1 MSKMDKLKKDYEEID
16 IPEELDSIVKA
27 SIQEA
32 KRKRIKKRPVFR
44 NSFIGVAAAA
54 ALFIG
59 SINVSPAFAKSMVN
73 MPILGSIVEV
83 FTLQQLTVDEDTYQA
98 DVTTPVITGL
108 EDEELQ
114 AALNEKY
121 AVENKEL
128 FEQFE
133 KEIAELKE
141 AGGGHLGVDAGYEV
155 LTDNDRILSIMRY
168 QVNTV
173 ASSSTTM
180 RYDTID
186 KVDNVLITL
195 PSLFKDDS
203 YIQAINTYIAGE
215 MERQMAEDEMISYFI
230 NDDYAEGFT
239 TIKPDQNFYITDDQ
253 KLVLSFDKYE
263 VAPGYMGIVTFEI
276 PTDIVKDLLVSDV
289 YIR

>member
-1 MSKMDKLKKDYEEID
+1 MSKMDKLKKDYENIE
-16 IPEELDSIVKA
+16 IPEELDRVVRA
-27 SIQEA
+27 SLLEA
-32 KRKRIKKRPVFR
+32 KLKQKKKLFVFR
-44 NSFIGVAAAA
+44 SSCIGVAAAA
-54 ALFIG
+54 AIFIG

-73 MPILGSIVEV
+73 VPILGSIVEV
-83 FTLQQLTVDEDTYQA
+83 FTVQQLTVDEGTYQA
-98 DVTTPVITGL
+98 DVSTPVITGL
-108 EDEELQ
+108 DDEDLQ
-114 AALNEKY
+114 TSLNEKY
-121 AVENKEL
+121 LKENKEL

-133 KEIAELKE
+133 KEIAELE
-141 AGGGHLGVDAGYEV
+141 ENGGGHLGVDAGYEV

-186 KVDNVLITL
+186 KIDNVLITL

-203 YIQAINTYIAGE
+203 YIEAINTYIEGE
-215 MERQMAEDEMISYFI
+215 MERQMAADEMISYFTE
-230 NDDYAEGFT
+230 NEYGTGYT
-239 TIKPDQNFYITDDQ
+239 TIRPDQNFYITDDH
-253 KLVLSFDKYE
+253 KLVISFDKYE

-276 PTDIVKDLLVSDV
+276 PTEVVKDLLVSDV

>member
-1 MSKMDKLKKDYEEID
+1 MSKMDKLKKDYEDID

-54 ALFIG
+54 AIFIG

-73 MPILGSIVEV
+73 VPILGSIVEV
-83 FTLQQLTVDEDTYQA
+83 FTVQQLTVDEGTYQA
-98 DVTTPVITGL
+98 DVSTPGITGL

-128 FEQFE
+128 FEKFE

-173 ASSSTTM
+173 GSSSTTM
-180 RYDTID
+180 SYDTID
-186 KVDNVLITL
+186 KIDNVLITL

-203 YIQAINTYIAGE
+203 YIEAINTYIAGE

-230 NDDYAEGFT
+230 NDEYAKGFT

-263 VAPGYMGIVTFEI
+263 VAPGYMGVVTFEI

>member
-1 MSKMDKLKKDYEEID
+1 MSKMDKLKKDYEDID

-54 ALFIG
+54 AIFIG

-73 MPILGSIVEV
+73 VPILGSIVEV
-83 FTLQQLTVDEDTYQA
+83 FTVQQLTVDEGTYQA
-98 DVTTPVITGL
+98 DVSTPGITGL

-114 AALNEKY
+114 ATLNEKY
-121 AVENKEL
+121 AVENREL
-128 FEQFE
+128 FEKFE

-180 RYDTID
+180 SYDTID
-186 KVDNVLITL
+186 KIDNVLITL

-203 YIQAINTYIAGE
+203 YIEAINTYIAGE

-230 NDDYAEGFT
+230 NDEYAEGFT

-263 VAPGYMGIVTFEI
+263 VAPGYMGVVTFEI

>member
-1 MSKMDKLKKDYEEID
+1 MSKMDKLKKDYEDID

-54 ALFIG
+54 AIFIG

-73 MPILGSIVEV
+73 VPILGSIVEV
-83 FTLQQLTVDEDTYQA
+83 FTVQQLTVDEGTYQA
-98 DVTTPVITGL
+98 DVSTPGITGL

-128 FEQFE
+128 FEKFE

-173 ASSSTTM
+173 GSSSTTM
-180 RYDTID
+180 SYDTID
-186 KVDNVLITL
+186 KIDNVLITL

-203 YIQAINTYIAGE
+203 YIKAINTYIAGE

-230 NDDYAEGFT
+230 NDEYAEGFT

-263 VAPGYMGIVTFEI
+263 VAPGYMGVVTFEI

>member
-1 MSKMDKLKKDYEEID
+1 MSKMDKLKKDYEDID

-54 ALFIG
+54 AIFIG

-73 MPILGSIVEV
+73 VPILGSIVEV
-83 FTLQQLTVDEDTYQA
+83 FTVQQLTVDEGTYQA
-98 DVTTPVITGL
+98 DVSTPGITGL

-114 AALNEKY
+114 ATLNEKY
-121 AVENKEL
+121 AVENREL
-128 FEQFE
+128 FEKFE

-180 RYDTID
+180 SYDTID
-186 KVDNVLITL
+186 KIDNVLITL

-203 YIQAINTYIAGE
+203 YIEAINAYIAEE
-215 MERQMAEDEMISYFI
+215 MERQMAADEMISYFTD
-230 NDDYAEGFT
+230 NEYGEGFT

-263 VAPGYMGIVTFEI
+263 VAPGYMGVVTFEI

>member
-1 MSKMDKLKKDYEEID
+1 MSKMGKLKKDYEEID

-83 FTLQQLTVDEDTYQA
+83 FTVQQLTVDEDTYQA

-173 ASSSTTM
+173 GSSSTTM

-203 YIQAINTYIAGE
+203 YIEAINTYIAGE

-239 TIKPDQNFYITDDQ
+239 TIKPDQNFYITDNQ

>member
-1 MSKMDKLKKDYEEID
+1 MSKMDKLKKDYEDID
-16 IPEELDSIVKA
+16 IPEELDSLVRA
-27 SIQEA
+27 SIQKA
-32 KRKRIKKRPVFR
+32 QMKRTKKRPVFR
-44 NSFIGVAAAA
+44 NSFIGAAAAA

-59 SINVSPAFAKSMVN
+59 SINVSPAFAKSMANV
-73 MPILGSIVEV
+73 PILGSIVEV
-83 FTLQQLTVDEDTYQA
+83 FTVQQLTVDEDTYQA
-98 DVTTPVITGL
+98 DVTTPIITGL
-108 EDEELQ
+108 EDEKLQ

-121 AVENKEL
+121 AEENKEL

-180 RYDTID
+180 TYDTID
-186 KVDNVLITL
+186 KIDNVLITL

-203 YIQAINTYIAGE
+203 YIETINSYIADE
-215 MERQMAEDEMISYFI
+215 MERQMAADENISYFI
-230 NDDYAEGFT
+230 NDEYGEGFT
-239 TIKPDQNFYITDDQ
+239 TIKPDQNFYITNDQ
-253 KLVLSFDKYE
+253 KLVISFDKYE
-263 VAPGYMGIVTFEI
+263 VAPGYMGVVTFEI
-276 PTDIVKDLLVSDV
+276 PTEVVKDLLVSDL

>member
-1 MSKMDKLKKDYEEID
+1 MSKMDKLKNDYENIE
-16 IPEELDSIVKA
+16 IPEELDRVVRTAIH
-27 SIQEA
+27 EA
-32 KRKRIKKRPVFR
+32 QMKRKKKRPVFR

-59 SINVSPAFAKSMVN
+59 SVNVSPAFAKSMVN
-73 MPILGSIVEV
+73 VPILGSIVEV
-83 FTLQQLTVDEDTYQA
+83 FTVQQLTVDEGTYQA
-98 DVTTPVITGL
+98 DVATPVLTGL
-108 EDEELQ
+108 KNEELQ
-114 AALNEKY
+114 ASLNEKY
-121 AVENKEL
+121 AEENKEL

-133 KEIAELKE
+133 KEIAELKK

-195 PSLFKDDS
+195 PSLFKNDS
-203 YIQAINTYIAGE
+203 YIKAINTYIEGE

-230 NDDYAEGFT
+230 NNEYAEGFT
-239 TIKPDQNFYITDDQ
+239 TIKPDQAFYITDDQ
-253 KLVLSFDKYE
+253 KLVISFDKYE
-263 VAPGYMGIVTFEI
+263 VAPGYMGVVTFQI
-276 PTDIVKDLLVSDV
+276 PTDVVKSLLVSDV

>member
-1 MSKMDKLKKDYEEID
+1 MSKMDKLKKDYEDID

-54 ALFIG
+54 AIFIG

-73 MPILGSIVEV
+73 VPILGSIVEV
-83 FTLQQLTVDEDTYQA
+83 FTVQQLTVDEGTYQA
-98 DVTTPVITGL
+98 DVSTPGITGL

-128 FEQFE
+128 FEKFE

-180 RYDTID
+180 SYDTID
-186 KVDNVLITL
+186 KIDNVLITL

-203 YIQAINTYIAGE
+203 YIEAINAYIAEE
-215 MERQMAEDEMISYFI
+215 MERQMAADEMISYFTD
-230 NDDYAEGFT
+230 NEYGEGFT

-263 VAPGYMGIVTFEI
+263 VAPGYMGVVTFEI

>member
-1 MSKMDKLKKDYEEID
+1 MSKMDKLKKDYEDID

-54 ALFIG
+54 AIFIG

-73 MPILGSIVEV
+73 VPILGSIVEV
-83 FTLQQLTVDEDTYQA
+83 FTVQQLTVDEGTYQA
-98 DVTTPVITGL
+98 DVSTPGITGL

-121 AVENKEL
+121 AVENREL
-128 FEQFE
+128 FEKFE

-180 RYDTID
+180 SYDTID
-186 KVDNVLITL
+186 KIDNVLITL

-203 YIQAINTYIAGE
+203 YIEAINAYIAEE
-215 MERQMAEDEMISYFI
+215 MERQMAADEMISYFTD
-230 NDDYAEGFT
+230 NEYGEGFT

-263 VAPGYMGIVTFEI
+263 VAPGYMGVVTFEI

>member
-1 MSKMDKLKKDYEEID
+1 MSQMDKLKKDYEDID
-16 IPEELDSIVKA
+16 IPEELDRVVRA

-32 KRKRIKKRPVFR
+32 KMKRKKKRPVFR

-54 ALFIG
+54 AIFIG

-73 MPILGSIVEV
+73 VPILGSIVEV
-83 FTLQQLTVDEDTYQA
+83 LTVQQLTVDEGTYQA
-98 DVTTPVITGL
+98 DVSTPVITGL

-114 AALNEKY
+114 ASLNEKY
-121 AVENKEL
+121 MKENKEL

-133 KEIAELKE
+133 KEIAELKK

-155 LTDNDRILSIMRY
+155 LTDNDRILSVMRF

-180 RYDTID
+180 KYDTID
-186 KVDNVLITL
+186 KIDNVLITL

-203 YIQAINTYIAGE
+203 YIDAINAYITSE
-215 MERQMAEDEMISYFI
+215 MERQMAEDEMISYFL
-230 NDDYAEGFT
+230 NDEYFEGFT
-239 TIKPDQNFYITDDQ
+239 TIQPDQNFYITEDR
-253 KLVLSFDKYE
+253 KLVISFDKYE
-263 VAPGYMGIVTFEI
+263 VAPGYMGVVTFEI
-276 PTDIVKDLLVSDV
+276 PTEVLKDLLVTDL

>member
-1 MSKMDKLKKDYEEID
+1 MSKMDKLKKDYEDID

-54 ALFIG
+54 AIFIG

-73 MPILGSIVEV
+73 VPILGSIVEV
-83 FTLQQLTVDEDTYQA
+83 FTVQQLTVDEGTYQA
-98 DVTTPVITGL
+98 DVSTPGITGL

-114 AALNEKY
+114 ATLNEKY

-128 FEQFE
+128 FEKFE

-180 RYDTID
+180 SYDTID
-186 KVDNVLITL
+186 KIDNVLITL

-203 YIQAINTYIAGE
+203 YIEAINAYIAEE
-215 MERQMAEDEMISYFI
+215 MERQMAADEMISYFTD
-230 NDDYAEGFT
+230 NEYGEGFT

-263 VAPGYMGIVTFEI
+263 VAPGYMGVVTFEI

>member
-1 MSKMDKLKKDYEEID
+1 MSKMDKLKKDYEDIE
-16 IPEELDSIVKA
+16 IPEELDRVVRG
-27 SIQEA
+27 SIQKA
-32 KRKRIKKRPVFR
+32 KMKRPKKRPIFR
-44 NSFIGVAAAA
+44 NFIIGGAAAA

-59 SINVSPAFAKSMVN
+59 SINVSPAFANSMVN
-73 MPILGSIVEV
+73 VPLLGSIVEV
-83 FTLQQLTVDEDTYQA
+83 FTVQQLKVDEGTYQA
-98 DVTTPVITGL
+98 DVTTPVIAGL
-108 EDEELQ
+108 ENEELQ

-121 AVENKEL
+121 AKENKEL

-141 AGGGHLGVDAGYEV
+141 LGGGHLGVDAGYEV

-203 YIQAINTYIAGE
+203 YIEAINAYIAEE
-215 MERQMAEDEMISYFI
+215 MERQMEADEMISYFTD
-230 NDDYAEGFT
+230 NEFGEGFT

-263 VAPGYMGIVTFEI
+263 VAPGYMGVVTFEI
-276 PTDIVKDLLVSDV
+276 PTDVVKDSLVSDV